1 MEELYRQM
9 YLKYAPNLSEDE
21 LNQKVSYAMTQD
33 TDTFV
38 NAFYNKYTGV
48 NPTLQQSN
56 YISKMADPN
65 EGSSFDVTFNE
76 ISNAIGVGRR
86 TFIEKRLAQGAEQ
99 LVGGFKNLADQWKDA
114 EKNGHKGWEFW
125 NWEELSTEQQLAN
138 MKDQQINGVN
148 LGFGRMKSSKMIQDE
163 VNSLIG
169 AQSKY
174 ETSIAD
180 DFAQGRIGQGLERA
194 MLGQL
199 QSWPT
204 YLAMAH
210 PGALAVL
217 GGLHGVGKFDD
228 EFNANPEEA
237 TSILLLNAAGTGLFE
252 FGGDLLARRAFM
264 SPAFRSI
271 LGKQGTGSAYRAV
284 GDMALGVGGRIV
296 RGLGVE
302 GGTEMAQAIAVDW
315 LDSVDKLYGTDLRVG
330 LGKDEEWK
338 KLGGF
343 KGVVTGG
350 FYAGDRKK
358 WHEVYDEGIIGAF
371 GGTTVTTFGEA
382 FGGFSNR
389 VAEVRAETLFRTQDD
404 KQYIKDKFD
413 QMQVI
418 QKELEQT
425 EDVEVIAELQ
435 NKLEELNLQI
445 KTKASQSRKVI
456 RQMKGQDL
464 RTYATN
470 IDIIRQANK
479 VLNKDNTG
487 SETRKIQEKKKADA
501 IARNEEIYKNHVHQ
515 SLNNNL
521 DVSQAYADA
530 AGLEQKVIENA
541 DDYQKAYENSN
552 AGKNQFSADGFFID
566 VSKSDGFFDGAG
578 SWYINKE
585 QALKTEAISVGSHEL
600 LHGVMKSTLRDA
612 NGVMT
617 KEGEALLNNFYKIL
631 TPSQR
636 RYIDK
641 RLDQAGYRKNPDGTD
656 VDFKDYGEEYLN
668 IFSDGIQ
675 LGDIKY
681 DEGLMTKIG
690 NLLQGKFLDRKINK
704 NFRTGEDVY
713 DFMKGYNKRIR
724 TGKIDKDIVDMLRRG
739 GQQAG
744 VMQRSI
750 TPSGDLMVDLD
761 SMIRP
766 NQTKQEFQNNFP
778 PDLAQYI
785 YETDAL
791 DGLIMEKIQGKD
803 IYGLSEREFK
813 EEVKSEII
821 RKSYQEFDPTKN
833 ESFFGWLTGVNR
845 SGKTIIQLAAGNI
858 SNREKAKQAKS
869 LDDEIKGKEGSTM
882 TQQIEDTSMNP
893 EEEMIAAEEQRQL
906 EKQEDNLRR
915 GLGIK
920 EKGELYNEIIDANEA
935 ALSGEIDLD
944 NIEQILNDSFVA
956 RLTDRMV
963 ELMGKGNKYMKI
975 EDGKLTGGFMFDLG
989 EFLISKIPLRQLVA
1003 MERLVPESERVLTK
1017 VVKKNMIPSE
1027 IKAHEEKYGNSEGLY
1042 YESETQGPTLYER
1055 QKITPAKILKF
1066 FNPPSINPKTGKRS
1080 NVKGER
1086 KRVLAERGAVQLGL
1100 DGTLQVVQAKESKR
1114 QSAVL
1119 EANKKVLQKELIALK
1134 NKISRNPNVS
1144 LSMTSG
1150 VNLLQYEEIINGIN
1164 ETGDIFNTGFKGLKN
1179 TFKSK
1184 YGKWHIPTVNQV
1196 INDLFESL
1204 ELNTD
1209 TETPLYFGTQV
1220 IGYMRRQGV
1229 KAKDFEKT
1237 HEKIYIDKV
1246 NEHNINGVKTLH
1258 SEPTNKKDPETGY
1271 EHPDLR
1277 LNMRGS
1283 AVNIEL
1289 KGDLLGSQ
1297 GASINGFIDDNGFIG
1312 KNSKYNN
1319 DKNIKELIKE
1329 GADYRKRLKAFV
1341 NKELKK
1347 RGYGSDF
1354 EKVKDKKIPQ
1364 DIYDDW
1370 KKQNTVIQ
1378 SRISGN
1384 ASLYKKLYT
1393 IKKYLGKI
1401 VSHIEFTMSGLY
1413 SMDGSR
1419 KIGNKTVPEFEA
1431 DVDYLLT
1438 MQGNKAGKIK
1448 GVQMITLGTRL
1459 RSHIKSQPKIKSDVT
1474 LLNKKDVAQF
1484 SKSFPNSMP
1493 ALENNN
1499 KITFSKST
1507 TLEESIRKLKNM
1519 EKALRMS
1526 RRKDAPRKGL
1536 SILDFDD
1543 TLAKTNSMIVV
1554 TMPNGDVSKIDATE
1568 FALESA
1574 NLEDAGA
1581 KFDFSEFN
1589 EVKDGKV
1596 GPFFDKA
1603 ISLRNKFGNS
1613 DIYVLTARPQE
1624 AAPAIQKFLKGVG
1637 LDIPLKNITGLA
1649 DGRPEAKAEF
1659 IIEKAAEGYNDF
1671 LFADDAIKNVKA
1683 VKTTLD
1689 ILDVKGKVYQAR
1701 PQFSKSQVFN
1711 EILEENTGMAAN
1723 ETVSNAAARV
1733 QGAVK
1738 NKFEF
1743 FIPPSAEDFVGLLYY
1758 FVGEGK
1764 TGEDQLKFLK
1774 ENLVDPFARAYRQ
1787 LNTAQNAIAI
1797 DFKALKE
1804 NHADAWAA
1812 TTTDSGYKNFSW
1824 GEAIRVY
1831 LWDRNGYDIPGMDQ
1845 NDIDTLVSKVE
1856 EFGGLINFANDLEAI
1871 TRQEFYPEPEQYWT
1885 AGSITGDLYNVTQS
1899 LNRKA
1904 YLSEWIEN
1912 KNEIFDQAN
1921 MNKIEALYGSHYREA
1936 LEDMLY
1942 RMETG
1947 TNRKFGQNRLVNE
1960 WLQWVNNSVGA
1971 IMFFNIRSAMLQ
1983 TISFANFINWT
1994 DNNPLKAAQAF
2005 SNQEQFWSDFS
2016 MIFNSPT
2023 LKQRRR
2029 GLQTDV
2035 NEAELANAVAKG
2047 KGTVQSAISYLLR
2060 KGFAPTQMADSF
2072 AISFG
2077 GASFYRNRYNTY
2089 IEQGMSAEQAD
2100 KTAMSDFFEA
2110 SEKAQQSARPDML
2123 SQQQTGPLGRLILA
2137 FQNTPMQYM
2146 RLSKKAIQDLKNG
2159 RGDVKTNISK
2169 IVYYTTVQNIIFS
2182 GLQSALFM
2190 MMGFSDDE
2198 EAIEDKKI
2206 RAMNTSLD
2214 TILRGSG
2221 IAGATVSTIKNML
2234 LSFRKESERGGRAD
2248 YARTLIEAANIS
2260 PPIGSK
2266 LRKVYNS
2273 FISYK
2278 YNKEAIA
2285 NLGFHPDNPAIL
2297 GMANFISGS
2306 TNIPLDRAVMIVNN
2320 LRASSDSNNAT
2331 WQRIAL
2337 LLGWNTWDVGVE
2349 RPKYKFK
2356 SNTSSR
2362 KKTRKKKSR

>member
-38 NAFYNKYTGV
+38 NAFYNKYTGA

-56 YISKMADPN
+56 YIKQQDP
-65 EGSSFDVTFNE
+65 GFFSQAGTSG
-76 ISNAIGVGRR
+76 AIGLRQ
-86 TFIEKRLAQGAEQ
+86 FIMEPVAAIAEQ
-99 LVGGFKNLADQWKDA
+99 VTGGFKNLADQWKKTQADGFQA
-114 EKNGHKGWEFW
+114 EDLAAW

-138 MKDQQINGVN
+138 MRDQQINGVN

-163 VNSLIG
+163 VKALM
-169 AQSKY
+169 ATQVQY
-174 ETSIAD
+174 DTSITD
-180 DFAQGRIGQGLERA
+180 DFASGNIGQGIERA
-194 MLGQL
+194 VLGGL

-217 GGLHGVGKFDD
+217 GGLHAGKKFND
-228 EFNANPEEA
+228 EFNRNPEEQ
-237 TSILLLNAAGTGLFE
+237 TGLLLLNAAGTGLIE
-252 FGGDLLARRAFM
+252 FGGDYLVRRAVI
-264 SPAFRSI
+264 SPGIRQFIGGNRNTAAIDAVREMG
-271 LGKQGTGSAYRAV
+271 LGIS
-284 GDMALGVGGRIV
+284 GRILKAM
-296 RGLGVE
+296 GME
-302 GGTEMAQAIAVDW
+302 GMTEMTQAFAVDIW
-315 LDSVDKLYGTDLRVG
+315 DSFDKLYGTDIRIG
-330 LGKDEEWK
+330 LGNDKEYKRLFGEN
-338 KLGGF
+338 GGINPF
-343 KGVVTGG
+343 NGS
-350 FYAGDRKK
+350 RKK
-358 WHEVYDEGIIGAF
+358 WHELFDEGIIGAIM
-371 GGTTVTTFGEA
+371 GGNVRSVTELA
-382 FGGFSNR
+382 SPSQ
-389 VAEVRAETLFRTQDD
+389 EVRAEILFRTQDD

-413 QMQVI
+413 QAQVI
-418 QKELEQT
+418 QKELEET
-425 EDVEVIAELQ
+425 EDVQVIAELQ
-435 NKLEELNLQI
+435 NKLEEITLEI
-445 KTKASQSRKVI
+445 KTRSSQARKVI
-456 RQMKGQDL
+456 RQMKGQEL
-464 RTYATN
+464 RNYATN
-470 IDIIRQANK
+470 VDAIRSANE
-479 VLNKDNTG
+479 VLNKDNIG

-530 AGLEQKVIENA
+530 AGLEQKVMETSE
-541 DDYQKAYENSN
+541 DYQKAYENSN
-552 AGKNQFSADGFFID
+552 AGKNQFSADGYFID
-566 VSKSDGFFDGAG
+566 VTKSDGFFDGAG

-617 KEGEALLNNFYKIL
+617 KEGEALLKNFYKIL

-641 RLDQAGYRKNPDGTD
+641 RLNEAGYTKNPDGTE

-668 IFSDGIQ
+668 MFSDGIQ
-675 LGDIKY
+675 LGEIKY

-704 NFRTGEDVY
+704 SFRTGEDVY

-750 TPSGDLMVDLD
+750 TPSGDLMADLD
-761 SMIRP
+761 GMIKP

-869 LDDEIKGKEGSTM
+869 LDDQIQGKEGSTM

-944 NIEQILNDSFVA
+944 NIEQILSNSFVT
-956 RLTDRMV
+956 RLTDKMV

-975 EDGKLTGGFMFDLG
+975 EDGKLVGGFMFDLG

-1017 VVKKNMIPSE
+1017 VVKKNMSPSE
-1027 IKAHEEKYGNSEGLY
+1027 IKAHEQKYGNSEGLY
-1042 YESETQGPTLYER
+1042 YESDTQGPTLYER

-1100 DGTLQVVQAKESKR
+1100 DGTLQVVKAEKSKR
-1114 QSAVL
+1114 DSAVL

-1144 LSMTSG
+1144 LSKTQPSF
-1150 VNLLQYEEIINGIN
+1150 LQYKEIVDKFNEDGFSIFNNAFNGIV
-1164 ETGDIFNTGFKGLKN
+1164 E
-1179 TFKSK
+1179 TFKSA
-1184 YGKWHIPTVNQV
+1184 YGAWHKPTVTKS
-1196 INDLFESL
+1196 INDLFASIEEGAENEMPVYL
-1204 ELNTD
+1204 GN
-1209 TETPLYFGTQV
+1209 QV
-1220 IGYMRRQGV
+1220 IGYMQRQGV
-1229 KAKDFEKT
+1229 KKGEFEKV
-1237 HEKIYIDKV
+1237 HEQIYIDLIGGFKIKDV
-1246 NEHNINGVKTLH
+1246 TMLH
-1258 SEPTNKKDPETGY
+1258 TEPTNKKDEITGY

-1277 LNMRGS
+1277 LSLRGNG
-1283 AVNIEL
+1283 VNIEL
-1289 KGDLLGSQ
+1289 KGDLMGSQ
-1297 GASINGFIDDNGFIG
+1297 GASLNGFINEEGFIG
-1312 KNSKYNN
+1312 KNKRYNN
-1319 DKNIKELIKE
+1319 DKNIKAIIKE
-1329 GADYRKRLKAFV
+1329 GAEYRARLKKFV
-1341 NKELKK
+1341 ERELKK
-1347 RGYGSDF
+1347 RGYGPEF
-1354 EKVKDKKIPQ
+1354 LEVADKKIPQ
-1364 DIYDDW
+1364 EIYEDW
-1370 KKQNTVIQ
+1370 KKENTVIQ
-1378 SRISGN
+1378 SKISGN
-1384 ASLYKKLYT
+1384 ASLYKKLYLNKEYGGSKVT
-1393 IKKYLGKI
+1393 
-1401 VSHIEFTMSGLY
+1401 HIEFTGSGLY

-1438 MQGNKAGKIK
+1438 MQGNKAGKMK
-1448 GVQMITLGTRL
+1448 GVTMITLGTRL
-1459 RSHIKSQPKIKSDVT
+1459 RSHIKSQPKTKSDVT

-1484 SKSFPNSMP
+1484 SKSFPNGMP

-1507 TLEESIRKLKNM
+1507 TLQESIRKLKNM

-1543 TLAKTNSMIVV
+1543 TLAQTNSMIVV

-1574 NLEDAGA
+1574 NLEAAGA

-1603 ISLRNKFGNS
+1603 VSLRNKFGNS

-1624 AAPAIQKFLKGVG
+1624 AAPAIKKFLKGVG

-1659 IIEKAAEGYNDF
+1659 IVEKAAEGYNDF

-1733 QGAVK
+1733 QGAVQ

-1845 NDIDTLVSKVE
+1845 NDVDTLVSMVE

-1871 TRQEFYPEPEQYWT
+1871 TRQESYPEPEQYWT

-2123 SQQQTGPLGRLILA
+2123 SQQQTGPLGRLVLA

-2146 RLSKKAIQDLKNG
+2146 RLTKKAIQDLKNG

-2214 TILRGSG
+2214 TLLRGSG

-2234 LSFRKESERGGRAD
+2234 LSFRKESDRGGRAD

-2266 LRKVYNS
+2266 LRKIYNS

-2278 YNKEAIA
+2278 YNKEEIA

-2297 GMANFISGS
+2297 GMANFISGT

-2320 LRASSDSNNAT
+2320 LRASSNSNNAT
-2331 WQRIAL
+2331 WQRIAT
-2337 LLGWNTWDVGVE
+2337 LLGWNTWDVGIE